1 CSIEIPFEIEGSLPP
16 EVEIEYFET
25 CDSITAYLFPE
36 DFNYLW
42 ETGDS
47 TNQLTRQEEGTVEVT
62 IRTIEGCASILPIEF
77 IRSDTGNVTLNVT
90 QARCPNDSGSIEFIP
105 TNPDV
110 PIIYSIDGGLTYSL
124 FPTFNNLDTGL
135 YHIVVQSDLG
145 CTDSMEVELLPPPEL
160 GVQILS
166 PALEV
171 RPNTPIDLAA
181 RTKGNVVEF
190 QWVPKEIDTGI
201 NTTDFI
207 ATNNLDIRAIVKDDR
222 GCFASDGI
230 PLTIVLGEIYA
241 PNAFSPNLDGQ
252 NDRFTFFSDNG
263 SGEFVEKL
271 RIFDRWGALVF
282 QNFDFELNAPELGWD
297 GTFEGENMPQAVYTY
312 RAVIRFGDGSKKV
325 MKGDFSLF
333 R

>member
-1 CSIEIPFEIEGSLPP
+1 PIEILQH
-16 EVEIEYFET
+16 
-25 CDSITAYLFPE
+25 
-36 DFNYLW
+36 YLW
-42 ETGDS
+42 CVLL
-47 TNQLTRQEEGTVEVT
+47 NQL
-62 IRTIEGCASILPIEF
+62 
-77 IRSDTGNVTLNVT
+77 
-90 QARCPNDSGSIEFIP
+90 
-105 TNPDV
+105 
-110 PIIYSIDGGLTYSL
+110 
-124 FPTFNNLDTGL
+124 
-135 YHIVVQSDLG
+135 
-145 CTDSMEVELLPPPEL
+145 
-160 GVQILS
+160 
-166 PALEV
+166 
-171 RPNTPIDLAA
+171 
-181 RTKGNVVEF
+181 
-190 QWVPKEIDTGI
+190 VPKEIDTGI